1 MKESRRTQM
10 TRMLLRTALIEL
22 MRQRPLDQI
31 SIKDICQQA
40 DVNRTTFYLHYT
52 DQRSLLEDV
61 EENVKESMI
70 RYLGRT
76 QGIDS
81 ALEAITA
88 FLAYIKENALV
99 FQVLFHQAN
108 ADAFRAELLKFIL
121 SLFWQ
126 EAPEDDMG
134 DHYTKTYLICGSIG
148 MISAWIDRSFDLP
161 LEKMARQLVQLSK
174 MMVEAIERNGEEK

>member
-10 TRMLLRTALIEL
+10 TRMMLRTALIEL
-22 MRQRPLDQI
+22 MQQRPLDQI

-40 DVNRTTFYLHYT
+40 DLNRTTFYLHYT

-61 EENVKESMI
+61 EQNVKENMV
-70 RYLGRT
+70 RYLGQT

-81 ALEAITA
+81 ALDAITS
-88 FLAYIKENALV
+88 FLLYIKENALV
-99 FQVLFHQAN
+99 FQVLFHQAH
-108 ADAFRAELLKFIL
+108 ADAFKAELLRFIL

-126 EAPEDDMG
+126 EAPEDDMD

-148 MISAWIDRSFDLP
+148 MVADWIDRSFDLP
-161 LEKMARQLVQLSK
+161 IEGMALRLVELSK
-174 MMVEAIERNGEEK
+174 MMVNAIGQNKGS